1 MSETRGNREGWS
13 TSLHRVVTRAVEGH
27 RNCFTDATKI
37 EKMASVTVIKVQLYT
52 CTRWCYNMEAKLV
65 SQMYERFFCHHGQ
78 SEESSV
84 PVELH
89 IGHVSRTCSRVF
101 QRK

>member
-1 MSETRGNREGWS
+1 
-13 TSLHRVVTRAVEGH
+13 
-27 RNCFTDATKI
+27 
-37 EKMASVTVIKVQLYT
+37 
-52 CTRWCYNMEAKLV
+52 MEAKLV

-101 QRK
+101 QRKWIISRV